1 MKLLKWGISKL
12 KKEIEQFVKN
22 VLEEASG
29 ENIDDNSMLLLE
41 EEILDSVSILYLVSE
56 LEDKYE
62 IQIPLDDVVE
72 NNFKNIESIVEY
84 TMSKIEKC
92 K

>member
-22 VLEEASG
+22 VLEEVSG

-84 TMSKIEKC
+84 TISKVEKC

>member
-1 MKLLKWGISKL
+1 M
-12 KKEIEQFVKN
+12 KKEVEQFVKN

-41 EEILDSVSILYLVSE
+41 EEILDSVNILYLVSE

>member
-1 MKLLKWGISKL
+1 M

-22 VLEEASG
+22 VLEEVSG

-84 TMSKIEKC
+84 TISKVEKC

>member
-22 VLEEASG
+22 VLEESSG

>member
-1 MKLLKWGISKL
+1 M

-84 TMSKIEKC
+84 TISKVEKC

>member
-1 MKLLKWGISKL
+1 MKL
-12 KKEIEQFVKN
+12 KKWGRFKLKNEIEQFVKN

-29 ENIDDNSMLLLE
+29 ENIDDNAMLLLE

-72 NNFKNIESIVEY
+72 KNFKNIESIVEY
-84 TMSKIEKC
+84 VMSKI
-92 K
+92 

>member
-1 MKLLKWGISKL
+1 MKN
-12 KKEIEQFVKN
+12 EIEQFVKN

-29 ENIDDNSMLLLE
+29 ENIDDNAMLLLE

-72 NNFKNIESIVEY
+72 KNFKNIESIVEY
-84 TMSKIEKC
+84 VMSKI
-92 K
+92 